1 MRKEGEQRREHLLDK
16 ARQLQDRANKHKAKV
31 SRNIVQGDPSA
42 RGLGCVNINYVSFG
56 GHPETDLSQHNPVR
70 EQMDHPVDY
79 HGSHRPNKYSPPAFL
94 NL

>member
-1 MRKEGEQRREHLLDK
+1 MTKVFNLYRQENKEL
-16 ARQLQDRANKHKAKV
+16 AQLFPFISASSFV
-31 SRNIVQGDPSA
+31 SGVQGGPSA
-42 RGLGCVNINYVSFG
+42 LGKKYVDINYVSFG

-79 HGSHRPNKYSPPAFL
+79 HGSHRPNKYPPPAFL

>member
-31 SRNIVQGDPSA
+31 SRKSVQGGPSA
-42 RGLGCVNINYVSFG
+42 LGKKYVDINYVSFG

-79 HGSHRPNKYSPPAFL
+79 HGSHRPNKSPPTAFL